1 MTVARTVLDNGVTVL
16 SEQIPHLV
24 SATVG
29 IWVPVGSRAESPSE
43 NGIGHFI
50 EHMLFKG
57 TPRRKAIDISREIE
71 SVGGSMNACTDR
83 EYVFFYA
90 KVLAR
95 DFPLAIDI
103 LSDIYRNSAFEE
115 GEMEREKGVVLQ
127 EILMIEDN
135 PEESLHDFFHESY
148 WGGHPLGLP
157 VQGTAGNITTFSRDM
172 VAGYFRDRVWR
183 RGMIVTV
190 VGNLPHEQV
199 VEQIGPALG
208 GLRLGSRHRADPPPS
223 PNRQTFLRNKPIEQ
237 LYLCLGAPAV
247 SRTSDRKY
255 DALVLNTLLGG
266 SMSSR
271 LFQRIREERGLA
283 YSVYSSLSSYSDSGI
298 LKVCVGTTPDKARE
312 VLEVTSDI
320 LSELREGGIAD
331 DEVLLARELIRGNI
345 LLSLENAE
353 IRMSRMAMSEMFLGQ
368 VETPEETL
376 RRVDSVLP
384 SGVRELAAEMLRREC
399 FSLAVVG
406 DLPEEARLLF

>member
-1 MTVARTVLDNGVTVL
+1 MTVARTLLDNGIVVL
-16 SEQIPHLV
+16 SERIPDRV

-29 IWVPVGSRAESPSE
+29 IWVPVGSRMESPSE

-90 KVLAR
+90 KVLSR

-103 LSDIYRNSAFEE
+103 LSDIYRNSVFEE

-127 EILMIEDN
+127 EILMVEDN

-148 WGGHPLGLP
+148 WDGHPLGLP
-157 VQGTAGNITTFSRDM
+157 VQGTVGNVAAFSREK
-172 VAGYFRDRVWR
+172 VAAYFRDRFWR

-190 VGNLPHEQV
+190 VGNLSHGEV
-199 VEQIGPALG
+199 AGEIGNALG
-208 GLRLGSRHRADPPPS
+208 TLPLGERHRADPPPS
-223 PNRQTFLRNKPIEQ
+223 PNRKTFLRSRPIEQ

-247 SRTSDRKY
+247 SRSSERKHA
-255 DALVLNTLLGG
+255 ALILNTLLGG

-298 LKVCVGTTPDKARE
+298 LKICAGTTPDKAQE
-312 VLEVTSDI
+312 VLDLISGI
-320 LSELREGGIAD
+320 LTDLREGGILE
-331 DEVLLARELIRGNI
+331 DEVRLARDLIRGNL
-345 LLSLENAE
+345 LLSLESAE
-353 IRMSRMAMSEMFLGQ
+353 FRMSRMAMNEMFLGRT
-368 VETPEETL
+368 EPPEETL
-376 RRVDSVLP
+376 QRVESVTTDQ
-384 SGVRELAAEMLRREC
+384 VRVLAGELLRQES
-399 FSLAVVG
+399 FSLAAAG
-406 DLPEEARLLF
+406 DLPGGARLLF

>member
-16 SEQIPHLV
+16 SERISHLV
-24 SATVG
+24 SATIG

-57 TPRRKAIDISREIE
+57 TPRRKAVDISREIE

-103 LSDIYRNSAFEE
+103 LSDIYRNSTFEE

-127 EILMIEDN
+127 EILMVEDN
-135 PEESLHDFFHESY
+135 PEESLHDFFHKSY

-157 VQGTAGNITTFSRDM
+157 VQGTAGNITSFSREK
-172 VAGYFRDRVWR
+172 VAGYFRDRFWR

-199 VEQIGPALG
+199 AEDIGRALG
-208 GLRLGSRHRADPPPS
+208 ALRLGHRHRAESPPS
-223 PNRQTFLRNKPIEQ
+223 PHRQTFLRKKPIEQ

-255 DALVLNTLLGG
+255 EALVLNTLLGG

-271 LFQRIREERGLA
+271 LFQQIREQRGLA
-283 YSVYSSLSSYSDSGI
+283 YSVYSSLSAYSDSGI
-298 LKVCVGTTPDKARE
+298 LKICVGTTPDKARE

-320 LSELREGGIAD
+320 LSGLREGGIAD
-331 DEVLLARELIRGNI
+331 DEVFLARELIRGNM

-353 IRMSRMAMSEMFLGQ
+353 FRMSRMAMCEMFLGRH
-368 VETPEETL
+368 ETPEETL
-376 RRVDSVLP
+376 RQVDSVTP
-384 SGVRELAAEMLRREC
+384 SRVRELAAEMLRRES
-399 FSLAVVG
+399 FSLAAVG

>member
-16 SEQIPHLV
+16 SERISHLV
-24 SATVG
+24 SSTVG

-95 DFPLAIDI
+95 DFPLAVDI

-157 VQGTAGNITTFSRDM
+157 VQGTAGNITSFSREK
-172 VAGYFRDRVWR
+172 VAGYFRDRFWR

-190 VGNLPHEQV
+190 VGNLSHEQV
-199 VEQIGPALG
+199 VEEVGRALG
-208 GLRLGSRHRADPPPS
+208 GLRLGDRHRAGSPPP
-223 PNRQTFLRNKPIEQ
+223 PNQQIFLRKKPIEQ

-255 DALVLNTLLGG
+255 AALVLNTLLGG

-283 YSVYSSLSSYSDSGI
+283 YSVYSSLSTYSDSGI
-298 LKVCVGTTPDKARE
+298 LKICVGTTPDKARE

-320 LSELREGGIAD
+320 LSELRDGRIAD
-331 DEVLLARELIRGNI
+331 DEVFLAREWIRGNI

-353 IRMSRMAMSEMFLGQ
+353 IRMSRMAMNEMFLGR
-368 VETPEETL
+368 VEPPEETL
-376 RRVDSVLP
+376 KQVDSVLP
-384 SGVRELAAEMLRREC
+384 SRVRELAAEMLRRES
-399 FSLAVVG
+399 FSLAAVG

>member
-115 GEMEREKGVVLQ
+115 AEMEREKGVVLQ

-157 VQGTAGNITTFSRDM
+157 VQGTAGNITTFSREM
-172 VAGYFRDRVWR
+172 VAGYFRDRFWR

-223 PNRQTFLRNKPIEQ
+223 PSRQTFLRNKPIEQ

-384 SGVRELAAEMLRREC
+384 SGVRELAAKMLRRES
-399 FSLAVVG
+399 FSLAAVG

>member
-115 GEMEREKGVVLQ
+115 AEMEREKGVVLQ

-157 VQGTAGNITTFSRDM
+157 VQGTAGNITAFSREM
-172 VAGYFRDRVWR
+172 VAGYFRDRFWR

-223 PNRQTFLRNKPIEQ
+223 PSRQTFLRNKPIEQ

-376 RRVDSVLP
+376 RQVDSVLP
-384 SGVRELAAEMLRREC
+384 SGVRELAAKMLRREC
-399 FSLAVVG
+399 FSLAAVG